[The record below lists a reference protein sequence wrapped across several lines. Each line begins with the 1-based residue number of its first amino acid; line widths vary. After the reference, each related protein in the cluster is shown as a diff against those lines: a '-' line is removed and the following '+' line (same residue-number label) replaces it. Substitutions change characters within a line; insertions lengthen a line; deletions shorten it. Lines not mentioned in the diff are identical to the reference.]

1 MTFVLQDDPPS
12 YRDYVNQLTS
22 RLALAKSILLRESM
36 KRRESASEKTNKS
49 RHRFEIGDLVWLSV
63 PLRTEAATKDKE
75 STIKKFQFR
84 WAGPMRV
91 IGHSPDNF
99 RFNLVETLPDG
110 RLLARTAN
118 SARMHDFEAEIEAWK
133 SLRIVQRR
141 PKTKV
146 AVGVN
151 RELFRRFD
159 ADVLE
164 ADIDDP
170 EFYVEKIDN
179 HTFHKERMSYEYH
192 IKWLGQGT
200 SHNLWLEEVEIP
212 ALLVQDYWNQMA
224 TKDPHE
230 YRDRLRFTSKKGIPK
245 RTKPFLDILLPLI
258 TMDMKVTTV
267 KIRRVYA
274 FTPLTAGLSL
284 SQPHLRVGDPRTR
297 RLGSR
302 IYPTIAVWVPG
313 TPPPCEG
320 ETASRRMRPS
330 RIGAHANGEKVAYA
344 GPDYCDRH
352 RRLSPG
358 ASWMQD
364 IRLFPSLL
372 RWCEGKTIRSGWS
385 VLTAVWCQEYLL
397 SQVASRG
404 LQ

>member
-118 SARMHDFEAEIEAWK
+118 SARMRPYHPSPPIDSANTAANRVLTDDFEAEIEAWK
-133 SLRIVQRR
+133 ASALFNGAPKLRLLW
-141 PKTKV
+141 P
-146 AVGVN
+146 
-151 RELFRRFD
+151 
-159 ADVLE
+159 
-164 ADIDDP
+164 DIDDP

-245 RTKPFLDILLPLI
+245 RTKTIPGY
-258 TMDMKVTTV
+258 TV
-267 KIRRVYA
+267 AADNDGYESDHV
-274 FTPLTAGLSL
+274 TAGLSL

-320 ETASRRMRPS
+320 EAVSRRMRLS

-358 ASWMQD
+358 ALWMQD
-364 IRLFPSLL
+364 IRLRANSLK
-372 RWCEGKTIRSGWS
+372 E
-385 VLTAVWCQEYLL
+385 
-397 SQVASRG
+397 SRENDAPLAG
-404 LQ
+404 PLNNYRPAPGGPPEPGSE